1 MKIKEQEWR
10 SERAAAASSIV
21 EVGTSCESL
30 FIGCYKPPTSVT
42 NSKSLG
48 DGSSKWEP
56 AENQDFFTGSGSVNP
71 KLPEIRDSLDL
82 DLESTNSV
90 LSFCDKPATSG
101 DNLESW

>member
-1 MKIKEQEWR
+1 MEIDGEVREPR
-10 SERAAAASSIV
+10 LHLPSLRLERV
-21 EVGTSCESL
+21 VKV